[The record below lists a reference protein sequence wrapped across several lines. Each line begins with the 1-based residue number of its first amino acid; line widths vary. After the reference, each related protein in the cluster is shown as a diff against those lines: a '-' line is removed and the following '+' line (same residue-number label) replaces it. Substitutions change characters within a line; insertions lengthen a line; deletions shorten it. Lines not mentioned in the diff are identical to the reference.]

1 MLNDDLSHPFNP
13 PLETDR
19 IAIIGPG
26 RLGTAFA
33 YKFGRENKKVILYYH
48 DADLCR
54 AINRDRLNPVHLTD
68 DLARRL
74 DGIENVPRL
83 PQNVRAT
90 NDLEETVAEH
100 DFIFL
105 AVTMDRLPE
114 TLDRIRPFMEGKAM
128 KTCFIS
134 PIKGLIADEIGHRLI
149 TPSRLIRNRFVR
161 LKGRFDVVSVGG
173 PFFDID
179 VALGR
184 PVCLTIAGRRSIC
197 GIVRREFI
205 DINRRELSSYYNF
218 DAIGVEACGALK
230 NIVANV
236 KGVANRLELGDSIP
250 GTLFSRAGV
259 EVRSISR
266 ILGGSFQAFQSQAGV
281 GDMFVTL
288 SSDASKNHRYG
299 RFFYELFNGNP
310 LETHLNAL
318 KRIDGKPEG
327 PNTIL
332 NVHKFLEKKNMYSPI
347 FNCAYRIF
355 NEARSRDEIK
365 ELVLQATQFDRR
377 TREYIGPISR
387 LLYHLFPNRWYR
399 RNRGLAANP

>member
-1 MLNDDLSHPFNP
+1 MAWNPFNQ
-13 PLETDR
+13 PLDTDR

-33 YKFGRENKKVILYYH
+33 YKFGRENKKVIIYYH
-48 DADLCR
+48 DVDLCK
-54 AINRDRLNPVHLTD
+54 AINRDHLNPRHLTE

-74 DGIENVPRL
+74 GTMDKVPRL
-83 PQNVRAT
+83 APKVYAT
-90 NDLEETVAEH
+90 NNLERVVEEN

-114 TLDRIRPFMEGKAM
+114 ILDQMAPILQRKVTD
-128 KTCFIS
+128 TCFIS
-134 PIKGLIADEIGHRLI
+134 AIKGLTAVETTRQLI
-149 TPSRLIRNRFVR
+149 TPSRMIRSR
-161 LKGRFDVVSVGG
+161 LGALKDRYDTVSIGG
-173 PFFDID
+173 PFFDVD
-179 VALGR
+179 VALGN
-184 PVCLTIAGRRSIC
+184 PVCLTIAGRRGIC

-205 DINRRELSSYYNF
+205 DVNRRELSSYYNF

-230 NIVANV
+230 NIVANI

-299 RFFYELFNGNP
+299 RFFYDLFNGNP
-310 LETHLNAL
+310 IETHLKVL
-318 KRIDGKPEG
+318 QRIDGKPEG

-332 NVHKFLEKKNMYSPI
+332 NVHKFLEKRNMYSPI
-347 FNCAYRIF
+347 FHCAYKIF
-355 NEARSRDEIK
+355 NEERSREEIR
-365 ELVLQATQFDRR
+365 EQILQATQFDRR
-377 TREYIGPISR
+377 AREYIGPVSR
-387 LLYHLFPNRWYR
+387 LLYRLFPNLWYR
-399 RNRGLAANP
+399 RHQGLLANP

>member
-1 MLNDDLSHPFNP
+1 MRWNPLSL

-33 YKFGRENKKVILYYH
+33 YKFGRENKKVIVYYH
-48 DADLCR
+48 DADVCK
-54 AINRDRLNPVHLTD
+54 AINREHLNPRHLTE

-74 DGIENVPRL
+74 GGMDKVPRL
-83 PQNVRAT
+83 SPKVSAT
-90 NDLEETVAEH
+90 NDLERVVEEN

-105 AVTMDRLPE
+105 SVTMDRLPE
-114 TLDRIRPFMEGKAM
+114 ILNRIEPILCRKGTH
-128 KTCFIS
+128 TCFIS
-134 PIKGLIADEIGHRLI
+134 AIKGLTAAETTRQLL
-149 TPSRLIRNRFVR
+149 TPSRLIRNHF
-161 LKGRFDVVSVGG
+161 LKLKDRYDIVSIGG

-179 VALGR
+179 VALGN
-184 PVCLTIAGRRSIC
+184 PVCLTVAGQKRIC

-205 DINRRELSSYYNF
+205 DANRRELSSYFNF
-218 DAIGVEACGALK
+218 DAVGVEACGALK
-230 NIVANV
+230 NIVANI
-236 KGVANRLELGDSIP
+236 KGMANRLDLGDSIP

-299 RFFYELFNGNP
+299 RLFYDLFNGNSV
-310 LETHLNAL
+310 ETHLKVL
-318 KRIDGKPEG
+318 QKIDGKPEG

-332 NVHKFLEKKNMYSPI
+332 NVHKFLEKRNMYSPI
-347 FNCAYRIF
+347 FHCAYKIF
-355 NEARSRDEIK
+355 NEARSREEIR
-365 ELVLQATQFDRR
+365 EQILQATQFDRR
-377 TREYIGPISR
+377 AREYIGPVSR
-387 LLYHLFPNRWYR
+387 LLYRLFPNLWYR
-399 RNRGLAANP
+399 RHRGLLANP